1 MGAVRQGPSRI
12 SCQNSATCP
21 NFWNLSN
28 PNPRSSEKCL
38 HGALRPWHLVFD
50 IVTAR
55 TSERE
60 RRFWPWPPES
70 VASFLLQSSPFPGR
84 IMILKMEYDGS
95 DCRVV
100 GSLELWPEE
109 NLVPGPCISSAR
121 RRIWTVWIHC
131 DETQPISLADNLVGL
146 QDKAHK

>member
-28 PNPRSSEKCL
+28 PNPRARGFQLGPIPRRARHEDSCRPRSSEKCL

-109 NLVPGPCISSAR
+109 NLVPGPCISSAK
-121 RRIWTVWIHC
+121 THLDSV
-131 DETQPISLADNLVGL
+131 DPL
-146 QDKAHK
+146 